1 MNELHIKSQAEFDA
15 IPNDYDGR
23 IFIEFGEPYNRAVI
37 NRRFRYSVVAW
48 GNSSVVAWENSSVEA
63 WENSSVVAW
72 ENSSVE
78 ARGNSSVVAWG
89 NSSVEAWENSSVVAR
104 GNSSVEARGN
114 SYVEAWGNSSVEARG
129 NSSVEARG
137 NSQICDRSRSH
148 DINTSGNAR
157 IVYDP
162 RNAEEYINLH
172 ELEHDEKTV
181 RLFKAVHKTDKGYA
195 ADYDGAFRY
204 EIGKE
209 AVADYLDDNVNMDCG
224 HGIHMAFKEWCVS
237 YGAGWNDMAILELET
252 EIAGLV
258 VPVNGAGKVRAA
270 KATVIREVPLK
281 ECGLYGRVLAKR
293 RQK

>member
-23 IFIEFGEPYNRAVI
+23 IYIEFGEQYNRAVI
-37 NRRFRYSVVAW
+37 NRRFRFPVVAWGNSSVEARENSSVEARENSSVAALGNSSVEARENSSVVAW
-48 GNSSVVAWENSSVEA
+48 GNSSVVARE
-63 WENSSVVAW
+63 
-72 ENSSVE
+72 
-78 ARGNSSVVAWG
+78 
-89 NSSVEAWENSSVVAR
+89 
-104 GNSSVEARGN
+104 
-114 SYVEAWGNSSVEARG
+114 
-129 NSSVEARG
+129 
-137 NSQICDRSRSH
+137 NSQICDRSRKH
-148 DINTSGNAR
+148 DIKTNGNAR

-162 RNAEEYINLH
+162 CNAEEYIALH
-172 ELEHDEKTV
+172 ELEHNDKTV

-195 ADYDGAFRY
+195 AGYAGAFRY

-281 ECGLYGRVLAKR
+281 ECGLYGKILAKR
-293 RQK
+293 RAAK